1 MAGED
6 GPRKRRRPAQS
17 CEQCRQRKV
26 RCDRNVPCGP
36 CTRARSDLH
45 CSYRDKSPSP
55 NSNGIEITTPGTAQ
69 RPVTAA
75 FNPRPP
81 NPLTPTDIGDTDLQS
96 KVEIPLRDIRYR
108 LQSLEDRLTALTKN
122 SQPPWD
128 DRRLEQALHDL
139 TEKTQSI
146 ERKLGA
152 TQKPG
157 DQTHENGYLTV
168 KDIPRRL
175 HVAAGKTK
183 LLGPTHWIHK
193 VDKVWH
199 SLSDL
204 LMRELNELQ
213 LQVVE
218 SLSGRES
225 EASFKELKADLT
237 KVVKECRGLR
247 KSIKSHRS
255 VTVDEPVPDL
265 RSTIP
270 PKAVCDELVQGYLRT
285 FELIYRVVHI
295 PVFWEG
301 YTMFWTEP
309 QLSPTSFLMKLILIL
324 TIGTAFHEDNINGIN
339 NQFTHLKQKWVY
351 AAQWWL
357 TGPSAETTASL
368 EGLQVFCLLL
378 TARKVSGLG
387 TSHVLSANSL
397 VEMAMRLGLHIDPS
411 KFPNLSPYECEMRV
425 RLWATVLEL
434 ALQSSLESG
443 LPCRLP
449 LEFGTR
455 PPFNLDDHDINPNT
469 SQIPS
474 SKPSEQWTDAS
485 FLSLLQESVKLRME
499 VIQLISSLGE
509 KSYQRA
515 LKFSADMRLAC
526 RRLTNFAQS
535 CTASLHRQGTGPTDF
550 HKQFLDMELRRY
562 ILALHAPFTVQ
573 ARKDPRFYYSRKV
586 SLESAMAIASYAYNL
601 DLPSNPLDDFSRMTL
616 VATGSFKGPLGLDII
631 SVLGLEVVTQL
642 EEESSVES
650 LLGPEDEIA
659 KVARTPIIRTLEH
672 ILNQLLQI
680 ISFGSPSLKR
690 YNFLAAILAQ
700 IRAMESNQCV
710 KRVVYETV
718 KSGLQECYALLQS
731 STAGLTGSTIPGM
744 PNGTAVENTLGLP
757 DPTLAE
763 FGFQPVVGLP
773 VEEFL
778 DIF

>member
-6 GPRKRRRPAQS
+6 GPRKRRRPAHS

-45 CSYRDKSPSP
+45 CSYRDRSSSP
-55 NSNGIEITTPGTAQ
+55 NSNGIDITTPGTTQ
-69 RPVTAA
+69 RPVSAA
-75 FNPRPP
+75 FNPLPP
-81 NPLTPTDIGDTDLQS
+81 NPLTPTNLGDTDLQS
-96 KVEIPLRDIRYR
+96 KVELPLRDIRYR
-108 LQSLEDRLTALTKN
+108 LQSLEDRLTALTKQ
-122 SQPPWD
+122 SQLPRD
-128 DRRLEQALHDL
+128 DRRLEQALRDL

-146 ERKLGA
+146 EQRLGA
-152 TQKPG
+152 TQNPG
-157 DQTHENGYLTV
+157 YTTRDDGDLTV

-175 HVAAGKTK
+175 NVAAGKTK

-193 VDKVWH
+193 VDK
-199 SLSDL
+199 
-204 LMRELNELQ
+204 

-218 SLSGRES
+218 SFSDRES
-225 EASFKELKADLT
+225 EASYKELKADLT

-247 KSIKSHRS
+247 KSIKSHRA
-255 VTVDEPVPDL
+255 VTLDEPVPDL

-301 YTMFWTEP
+301 YTIFWTEP

-324 TIGTAFHEDNINGIN
+324 TIGTAFYEDRTGGIT

-368 EGLQVFCLLL
+368 DGLQVFCLLL
-378 TARKVSGLG
+378 IARKVSGLG

-411 KFPNLSPYECEMRV
+411 NFPNVSAYECEMRV

-443 LPCRLP
+443 LSCRLP
-449 LEFGTR
+449 QVFDTR
-455 PPFNLDDHDINPNT
+455 SPYNLDDCDINPDT
-469 SQIPS
+469 DQVPS
-474 SKPSEQWTDAS
+474 SKPSGQWTDSS
-485 FLSLLQESVKLRME
+485 FLSLLQESFKLRME
-499 VIQLISSLGE
+499 VIQLVANLGE

-515 LKFSADMRLAC
+515 LKLSTDIRLTC
-526 RRLTNFAQS
+526 RKLTNFAQS
-535 CTASLHRQGTGPTDF
+535 CTASAHRQGQGPTDF
-550 HKQFLDMELRRY
+550 HKKFLEMELRRY
-562 ILALHAPFTVQ
+562 ILALHAPFAVQ

-586 SLESAMAIASYAYNL
+586 SLESAMVIASFAYNL
-601 DLPSNPLDDFSRMTL
+601 NLPSNPLDDFSRMTL
-616 VATGSFKGPLGLDII
+616 VATGSFKGPLGLDIV

-642 EEESSVES
+642 EEESSAQS

-659 KVARTPIIRTLEH
+659 KVARAPIIQALEH
-672 ILNQLLQI
+672 ILSQLLQI

-718 KSGLQECYALLQS
+718 KSGLQECYSLLQA
-731 STAGLTGSTIPGM
+731 STAGLTGSAIAGM
-744 PNGTAVENTLGLP
+744 PNGTAIETTLGLP
-757 DPTLAE
+757 DPTLGE
-763 FGFQPVVGLP
+763 FGFQPMDP
-773 VEEFL
+773 AFDL
-778 DIF
+778 DLASLLCFQGVNGPNSSYM